1 MYFRSIRLY
10 VFRSQINE
18 GFFRLQ
24 LSELFIIS
32 SRAYFVQCGCFGKKK
47 RKHREDFK
55 VSIDQAIFRAS
66 VVGRGNKPGEERE
79 GVV

>member
-18 GFFRLQ
+18 GFFWLQ

-32 SRAYFVQCGCFGKKK
+32 SRAYFVQCGCFGKK
-47 RKHREDFK
+47 RENTEK
-55 VSIDQAIFRAS
+55 ISKLA
-66 VVGRGNKPGEERE
+66 
-79 GVV
+79 